1 VKHGSFLTGAAHHL
15 ATRPPFVLVELDGKP
30 GNLPAAVGRF
40 AWLGNQDQPGAP
52 TAWREIAVSP
62 EK

>member
-1 VKHGSFLTGAAHHL
+1 MEV
-15 ATRPPFVLVELDGKP
+15 DGKVADA
-30 GNLPAAVGRF
+30 AAVERW

-52 TAWREIAVSP
+52 TVWRENGPASP

>member
-1 VKHGSFLTGAAHHL
+1 MDASGAAHYL
-15 ATRPPFVLVELDGKP
+15 ATQPPFVLIELDGKP
-30 GNLPAAVGRF
+30 GNLPAAVERF